1 MQNEVK
7 KKGRRMLMGII
18 VAEGILLVL
27 LILLCLTMNWDRIG
41 LLQIVTVFLIV
52 AAVIRNVVLWR
63 MGPSYSK
70 LRDEYTQNVAGA
82 KEEAEELMREVVGNI
97 SHDLKTP
104 LTAIRGYS
112 QGILDGIAA
121 TPERNAKYVTT
132 IRNKADDM
140 SALVDELSFFAK
152 IYKNDIQYEF
162 VQVDANEY
170 FSQCISSLSLDLETK
185 CIDLVYQYLAEKN
198 AQILVDKGKFKRVV
212 NNIVG
217 NAAKYMKEGHGFVF
231 VRVVDEE
238 ENIVVQVMDNG
249 VGIKEEEIPMIFDR
263 FYRTDSSRNS
273 STGGSGLGLS
283 IARKIVDDHKGK
295 IWAESK
301 RGEGT
306 RISFSLPKCRRMEEK
321 Q

>member
-1 MQNEVK
+1 MQNDADKKERLGIWGIVLAEVLFLVLVCLTEDWNHI
-7 KKGRRMLMGII
+7 GAHHILLLLYG
-18 VAEGILLVL
+18 VLAVVGTGILLNKRKKFIAL
-27 LILLCLTMNWDRIG
+27 RNDY
-41 LLQIVTVFLIV
+41 LQDVSE
-52 AAVIRNVVLWR
+52 A
-63 MGPSYSK
+63 
-70 LRDEYTQNVAGA
+70 RDEV
-82 KEEAEELMREVVGNI
+82 EELMREIVANI

-121 TPERNAKYVTT
+121 TPERNAKYITT

-162 VQVDANEY
+162 AEVDANDY
-170 FSQCISSLSLDLETK
+170 LSKCVSSLSLDLETK
-185 CIDLVYQYLAEKN
+185 HIDLVYRYLAEPGTKV
-198 AQILVDKGKFKRVV
+198 LVDEGKLKRVI

-217 NAAKYMKEGHGFVF
+217 NAAKYMKEGYGFVL
-231 VRVVDEE
+231 VQVVSRGEE
-238 ENIVVQVMDNG
+238 LVVQVIDNG

-263 FYRTDSSRNS
+263 FYRADSSRSS

-283 IARKIVDDHKGK
+283 IARKIVDDHQGR

-301 RGEGT
+301 SGEGT
-306 RISFSLPKCRRMEEK
+306 RISFSLPKSRRMEE
-321 Q
+321 